1 MRWLITPGTVFI
13 LAGWPVPAF
22 AHAAAG
28 NREGW
33 FPLDPWGLSI
43 LVCASVIYLIGF
55 RNLRRRSGR
64 RVATT
69 DAYVAFIAA
78 VVVALLVLTGPLDHL
93 ADELF
98 SAHMVQH
105 LMLMLSVAPLL
116 VIARAGIVVYWA
128 LPVRTRKRIGLWWIR
143 GNGTL
148 LQPLLT
154 SPVAI
159 WAWFCGA
166 FVFWHIPG
174 PYEWALKNNSLHI
187 LEHLF
192 FVVTAYGF
200 WSVVMEPVGRRR
212 LDYGATLL
220 FVSTAAVVSGLP
232 GALLILTTHPLYR
245 GHAAGA
251 AEWGL
256 SLVQDQQL
264 GGLIMWVPGGFAY
277 LSAVSVLVLR
287 WLEDAERRSLRL
299 KPLGS
304 ILCLLLL
311 LPLAGCNVPQARTSA
326 ASAVGDPVK
335 GQALIVSVGCYTCH
349 TIPGVDRAHGR
360 VGPPLTEF
368 GQRTMIAGMLP
379 NTPTNLVRWIRNP
392 QAIVPGN
399 AMPDADLSDEDAR
412 NIAAYLYTLQ

>member
-1 MRWLITPGTVFI
+1 MRRLITPGTVLI

-22 AHAAAG
+22 AHAVAG
-28 NREGW
+28 NQEGW

-43 LVCASVIYLIGF
+43 LAGASLIYLIGF

-78 VVVALLVLTGPLDHL
+78 VVVALLALTGPLDHL
-93 ADELF
+93 AGELF

-105 LMLMLSVAPLL
+105 LTLMLTVAPLL
-116 VIARAGIVVYWA
+116 VVARAGIIVYWA
-128 LPVRTRKRIGLWWIR
+128 LPVGARKGIGLWWIR
-143 GNGTL
+143 GKGSL

-154 SPVAI
+154 NPIAI

-166 FVFWHIPG
+166 FAFWHIPG
-174 PYEWALKNNSLHI
+174 PYDWALKNNGVHI

-192 FVVTAYGF
+192 FVFTAYGF

-212 LDYGATLL
+212 LDYGSTLL

-232 GALLILTTHPLYR
+232 GALMILTTRPLYP
-245 GHAAGA
+245 GHAAGVA
-251 AEWGL
+251 GWGL

-264 GGLIMWVPGGFAY
+264 GGLIMWIPGGFAY
-277 LSAVSVLVLR
+277 LAAIAVLVLR
-287 WLEDAERRSLRL
+287 WLEDAERRSLSLR
-299 KPLGS
+299 PLAPL
-304 ILCLLLL
+304 LCVPLLLA
-311 LPLAGCNVPQARTSA
+311 LAGCDAPQARRST
-326 ASAVGDPVK
+326 ASQLGDPAK
-335 GQALIVSVGCYTCH
+335 GRALIKSVGCYTCH
-349 TIPGVDRAHGR
+349 TIPGIDRGRGR
-360 VGPPLTEF
+360 VGPPLIEF

-379 NTPTNLVRWIRNP
+379 NTPSNLVRWLRTP

-399 AMPDADLSDEDAR
+399 AMPDTDLSEEDAR
-412 NIAAYLYTLQ
+412 DIAAYLYTLN